1 MWKITYSAWL
11 RKWLDSVLSL
21 SHIIFLRNV
30 TAIKYYF
37 PLMNLL
43 ISAINK
49 SQLGSPSHF
58 PLAFGR
64 SFCRRFAL
72 CMPSFSFTLVKTLTL
87 FCTDGSMGVYQL
99 SEGTSECAGL
109 RVYAPVPVAAACVSW
124 YALIASLFS
133 MDMPE
138 SLQKHAGTSKIRV
151 QTDPFPSL
159 SPLVSKYVCTC
170 GCVCVCVCTFCFIR
184 NVNRMNWLSLFV
196 QRFSKPARKN
206 DKTQVVKSTAE
217 PLKTK

>member
-21 SHIIFLRNV
+21 SHIILLRNV

-43 ISAINK
+43 ISVISK

-64 SFCRRFAL
+64 PFCRWFAL
-72 CMPSFSFTLVKTLTL
+72 CMPSFPFTLVKTLTL

-109 RVYAPVPVAAACVSW
+109 GVYAPVPVAAACVSW
-124 YALIASLFS
+124 YALMASLFS

-138 SLQKHAGTSKIRV
+138 SLQKHAGTSKIWV
-151 QTDPFPSL
+151 QTDSFPSL
-159 SPLVSKYVCTC
+159 SSSVSKYVCTC
-170 GCVCVCVCTFCFIR
+170 WFVCVHSASFVMLTAWIDYLYSCWTFQNLLIK
-184 NVNRMNWLSLFV
+184 MI
-196 QRFSKPARKN
+196 K
-206 DKTQVVKSTAE
+206 
-217 PLKTK
+217 LKL